1 MCPSLSYLWTEP
13 GFVSHRYVPGLT
25 SIEVQTVED
34 VVDALRRAKEN
45 RAVTATKMNSESS
58 RGHSLVTIEVRDR
71 PKTYRMFRSFFGIA
85 HPPVSLVQVLC
96 SGYFGVNYARGPT

>member
-1 MCPSLSYLWTEP
+1 M
-13 GFVSHRYVPGLT
+13 SHRYVPGLT
-25 SIEVQTVED
+25 SVEVHTVED

-71 PKTYRMFRSFFGIA
+71 PTDYRTSCHLLTFRCIFPSSHTSA
-85 HPPVSLVQVLC
+85 LL
-96 SGYFGVNYARGPT
+96 